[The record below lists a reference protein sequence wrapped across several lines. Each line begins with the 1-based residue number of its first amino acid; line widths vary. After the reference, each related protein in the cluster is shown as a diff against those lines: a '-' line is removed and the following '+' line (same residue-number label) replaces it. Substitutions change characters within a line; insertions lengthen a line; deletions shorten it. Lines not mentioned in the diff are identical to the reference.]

1 MVCAGDVR
9 PPNPHGEAC
18 GLQLLSGQETGG
30 RHGFLAKR
38 RLFCKQIIG
47 FFKGTFCFKPETM
60 LFFYLNQV
68 WYWDDLLFGK
78 RTWVEEKHL

>member
-1 MVCAGDVR
+1 MR

-30 RHGFLAKR
+30 RPGETAFLAKR
-38 RLFCKQIIG
+38 RRFCKEIRG

-60 LFFYLNQV
+60 LFFYLSQV
-68 WYWDDLLFGK
+68 WYWDDLL
-78 RTWVEEKHL
+78 